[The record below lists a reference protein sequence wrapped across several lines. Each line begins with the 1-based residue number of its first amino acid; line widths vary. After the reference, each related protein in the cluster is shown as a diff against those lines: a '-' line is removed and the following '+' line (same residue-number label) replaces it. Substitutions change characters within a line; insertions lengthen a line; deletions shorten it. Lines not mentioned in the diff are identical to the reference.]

1 MQNGSE
7 DYQIHDSYFIVVGE
21 GFIYILIGVLIIT
34 GIITF
39 SVVKKIS
46 SKRKEKK
53 EWNGS
58 STNAAG

>member
-1 MQNGSE
+1 MQNGRD

-21 GFIYILIGVLIIT
+21 GFIFILIGVLIIT

-46 SKRKEKK
+46 SKRKEGMK
-53 EWNGS
+53 WLFN
-58 STNAAG
+58 

>member
-7 DYQIHDSYFIVVGE
+7 DYQIQDSYFIVGGE

-34 GIITF
+34 GLITF

-53 EWNGS
+53 
-58 STNAAG
+58 

>member
-7 DYQIHDSYFIVVGE
+7 DYQIHDSYFIVGGE
-21 GFIYILIGVLIIT
+21 GFLLIGVLIIT

-53 EWNGS
+53 EWIGY
-58 STNAAG
+58 STNGAG